1 MVHFSVS
8 TPPKVVQPD
17 RRPPSPYVITYED
30 IKLKNWTGRPT
41 SGCTNRYVRLERG
54 VGTRREGKREQ
65 QREGWNLKN
74 QHVVHKTLQWKIEI
88 IRENSRTYEKYADVN
103 LYTKL
108 INTGNF
114 IIDCKLDVKRRISA
128 KMVQRKNLNYKGDK
142 NRIALAIYMKAL

>member
-1 MVHFSVS
+1 M
-8 TPPKVVQPD
+8 
-17 RRPPSPYVITYED
+17 
-30 IKLKNWTGRPT
+30 
-41 SGCTNRYVRLERG
+41 RLERG

-65 QREGWNLKN
+65 QREGWNLKK

-114 IIDCKLDVKRRISA
+114 IIDCKLDVIRRISA

-142 NRIALAIYMKAL
+142 NKIALALYMKAL